1 MLSIDE
7 DSLGFIGYS
16 KNYRSS
22 PFGSYQTDSFINF
35 IKNSQSQG
43 ENWEYKKI
51 NFDYKRNNFG
61 HRSKEYSELN
71 LDNYILCTG
80 CSLVEGIGLP
90 VEKRWSDV
98 LAKKLNCDMYN
109 LGLGG
114 TGNDVIFYNL
124 VNWFTNIEVKPKLVI
139 IGWSSTDRFVTINRK
154 FDNIT
159 KDSTIFQINTSQNE
173 DVKDFIVD
181 GEEIN
186 YFKTKTFLF
195 KNLIRKIITLPII
208 EVPWM
213 LESPNNPNVSEIK
226 FDNNFVI
233 DRARDLMHPGIKS
246 NQKCAEVLFNY
257 IKENKLL

>member
-1 MLSIDE
+1 MLSIDT

-16 KNYRSS
+16 KNYRYS
-22 PFGSYQTDSFINF
+22 PFQGKLDSKENY
-35 IKNSQSQG
+35 IKNSQSKG
-43 ENWEYKKI
+43 DDWEYK
-51 NFDYKRNNFG
+51 NMYFDYKRNSFG
-61 HRSKEYSELN
+61 HRSKELTELN

-90 VEKRWSDV
+90 IEKRWSDI

-124 VNWFTNIEVKPKLVI
+124 VNWFTNIEIKPKLVI
-139 IGWSSTDRFVTINRK
+139 IGWSSTNRFITINSK
-154 FDNIT
+154 YDNIT
-159 KDSTIFQINTSQNE
+159 EDSAIFKIYTPHTE
-173 DVKDFIVD
+173 DIENFIVD
-181 GEEIN
+181 GDEIN
-186 YFKTKTFLF
+186 YFNTKTFLF
-195 KNLIRKIITLPII
+195 KNLIKKIIQVPII

-213 LESPNNPNVSEIK
+213 LECDNNPNVSEIK
-226 FDNNFVI
+226 FDINFVI

-246 NQKCAEVLFNY
+246 NQKCAEVLYNY